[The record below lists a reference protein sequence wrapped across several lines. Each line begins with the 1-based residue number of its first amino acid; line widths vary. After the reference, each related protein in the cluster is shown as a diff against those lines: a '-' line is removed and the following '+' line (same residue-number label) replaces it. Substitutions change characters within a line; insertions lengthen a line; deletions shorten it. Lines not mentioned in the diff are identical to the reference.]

1 MSKTSASALCAGLA
15 LAAALASAAS
25 AESIS
30 VNVRTADLNL
40 NTKTGVH
47 VLAQRI
53 RAAAVRACYADDHLY
68 DATGYVDCINEAAA
82 KATASVRGSSAMLLA
97 RAR

>member
-1 MSKTSASALCAGLA
+1 MSTTSALALCAGLA
-15 LAAALASAAS
+15 LAAVLASVAS

-40 NTKTGVH
+40 NTQTGAH

-53 RAAAVRACYADDHLY
+53 WAAAVRACHADDHLF
-68 DATGYVDCINEAAA
+68 DATGYVQCINEAAA
-82 KATASVRGSSAMLLA
+82 KPTASGRRSFAMLLA